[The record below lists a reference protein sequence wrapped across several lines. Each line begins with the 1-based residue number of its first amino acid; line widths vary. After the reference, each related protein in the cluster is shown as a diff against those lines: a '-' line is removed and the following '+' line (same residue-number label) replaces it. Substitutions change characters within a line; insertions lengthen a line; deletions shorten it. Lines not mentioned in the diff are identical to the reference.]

1 MQKGEIWLADLN
13 PILGTEQ
20 SGQRPVVIIS
30 GNAMNSHFDMV
41 ITCPLS
47 SKIKNF
53 IGNVILEPSPTNG
66 LTQKSEILVFQIR
79 SISKVRLTKYVGIIT
94 NDQME
99 KIEEN
104 LNKILKF

>member
-1 MQKGEIWLADLN
+1 MQKGELWMADLN
-13 PILGTEQ
+13 PIFGTEQ
-20 SGQRPVVIIS
+20 SGHRPVVIIS

-41 ITCPLS
+41 IACPLS

-53 IGNVILEPSPTNG
+53 IGNVIVEPSDANG

-79 SISKVRLTKYVGIIT
+79 SISKERLTKYLGKIT
-94 NDQME
+94 TDQMA